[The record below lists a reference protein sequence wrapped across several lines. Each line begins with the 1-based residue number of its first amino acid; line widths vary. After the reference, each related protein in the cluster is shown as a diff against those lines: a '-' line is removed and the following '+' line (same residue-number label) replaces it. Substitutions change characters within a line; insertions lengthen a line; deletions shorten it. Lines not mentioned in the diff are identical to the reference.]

1 MNRQMVGA
9 VAKPPGPPVRTAA
22 SGEGCLYSGQNGL
35 CWLPLSPCSDEA
47 DRMSNGLCV
56 VFYRQDLGILPVP
69 TIYSVSQITCLAQS
83 CQSQRLFPCT
93 FLGSV
98 LHKHISLSS
107 FFCIFLLFQAA
118 EKRCSPVLFSHGGP
132 GILSVF
138 PKGQVISLLKT
149 LQWLPVLFGLK

>member
-93 FLGSV
+93 FLGFV
-98 LHKHISLSS
+98 LHVSS
-107 FFCIFLLFQAA
+107 FFCIFSFFFLLHFSFVPGCREAMLS
-118 EKRCSPVLFSHGGP
+118 CSVLSWRPWNPFSLPQGAGH
-132 GILSVF
+132 F
-138 PKGQVISLLKT
+138 P
-149 LQWLPVLFGLK
+149 P